1 MDPILVDVCKSLDS
15 LSDKILKAY
24 SDDRTMTEIWGW
36 NLPPLSRHDLA
47 SLPQKL
53 SDKIKQLD
61 LSSIDEDLKEELE
74 EIPERI
80 KVFEKHSLQ
89 YLFNGNGAATIPLYM
104 SLIDWIN
111 FTIKPLFSW
120 QVLLDN
126 KALSNQLARR
136 LRSIQAELN
145 ELVPEKEELKRQI
158 QLIDDATS
166 AAESLPTDLESLR
179 QARNK
184 VDKLSTDSAELFGKI
199 DTYHKNADETS
210 KSISN
215 KKHEADKLVQQCEE
229 AYRITTTKG
238 LAAAFDQRANRLGL
252 SMAIWVLGLLAALG
266 FGAYIGSH
274 RVELLS
280 KAIYATNPQW
290 GVIWMNLFLSIL
302 SIGAPIWFAWI
313 STKQISQR
321 FRLSE
326 DYAFKASVAK
336 AYEGYRKEAARIDPA
351 FEARLFSSALS
362 RLEEAPL
369 RLMEQDTHG
378 SPWHELVSSPQF
390 QKALQSVP
398 ELRDKF
404 IDIAKNG
411 IDVFKSKKSTAIQS
425 DEVE

>member
-1 MDPILVDVCKSLDS
+1 MDSILQEVCKSLDS
-15 LSDKILKAY
+15 LSDKVLKAY
-24 SDDRTMTEIWGW
+24 TDDRTMTEIWGW

-53 SDKIKQLD
+53 SNRIKQLNIET
-61 LSSIDEDLKEELE
+61 LDEEFKEELE

-80 KVFEKHSLQ
+80 KVFEKNTLQ
-89 YLFNGNGAATIPLYM
+89 YLFNGNGATAVPLYM

-111 FTIKPLFSW
+111 VAVKPLFNW

-126 KALSNQLARR
+126 KALPNQLARR

-145 ELVPEKEELKRQI
+145 EIVPEKEELKTQI
-158 QLIDDATS
+158 QLINDATS
-166 AAESLPTDLESLR
+166 AAESLPTDLESLK

-184 VDKLSTDSAELFGKI
+184 VDKLSTESAELFGKI
-199 DTYHKNADETS
+199 DTYYKNADTTS
-210 KSISN
+210 KSILD
-215 KKHEADKLVQQCEE
+215 KKEEADKLVQQCEE

-238 LAAAFDQRANRLGL
+238 LAAAFDQRANKLGW
-252 SMAIWVLGLLAALG
+252 SMAIWVLGLLVALG

-274 RVELLS
+274 RIELLS

-302 SIGAPIWFAWI
+302 SIGAPVWFAWI

-321 FRLSE
+321 FRLAE

-336 AYEGYRKEAARIDPA
+336 AYEGYRKEAARIDTA

-398 ELRDKF
+398 ELRDKV

-411 IDVFKSKKSTAIQS
+411 IDVLKNRKPTVSQDA
-425 DEVE
+425 E